1 MLENISSK
9 MKYFFREDIK
19 VKENSSLVME
29 THKKLDVDL
38 PSQKTP
44 LLTPLN

>member
-1 MLENISSK
+1 
-9 MKYFFREDIK
+9 
-19 VKENSSLVME
+19 LVME

-44 LLTPLN
+44 LLTPLNWVGSD